1 MVQWNLYKA
10 ETIDAKRSVCF
21 VEMSALYR
29 FLIFFK
35 IVWPQSKAIR
45 SLSYS
50 PPCGGVRFIVC
61 PLYRDSTVIL
71 LNFLMTRLL
80 GKTTDLKNQYKL
92 KIEFC
97 NNLSS
102 VKATHPNL
110 TNPGKLNSSK
120 TFWKSKIT
128 NFSTMLE
135 KKEKKRLQFDRSFD
149 FVITL

>member
-45 SLSYS
+45 SLLYS
-50 PPCGGVRFIVC
+50 PPCRGVCFIEC

-80 GKTTDLKNQYKL
+80 GKTTDLKKPLQAKDWILQKSFFSKGNISKLNESWKAQLKQDFL
-92 KIEFC
+92 KIK
-97 NNLSS
+97 NNKFFNN
-102 VKATHPNL
+102 VRKK
-110 TNPGKLNSSK
+110 G
-120 TFWKSKIT
+120 
-128 NFSTMLE
+128 E
-135 KKEKKRLQFDRSFD
+135 KE
-149 FVITL
+149 IAIW